1 MTREADGMRAVLH
14 ALPVPASI
22 SRVAGGQILVA
33 NPACLEFVGWQE
45 GDIIGRTGTDAGWWQ
60 GSEDPTTLAER
71 LRREGAIAD
80 IELAVWTKSGEQRV
94 VLASISSIEFDGE
107 LCIVCC
113 MYDITERRRVG
124 AQLRESEQRFRQ
136 VTESL
141 TQGFMLREVDPPVL
155 LYASPAVERIFGVD
169 PDTLIRDPLA
179 LRRLIHPEDLERVQ
193 ATRDAITGVT
203 DIEFRIIRADGTIR
217 WISTRV
223 EHVPVEHGRVARLA
237 FVVEDITEQTALR
250 ESLRES
256 EERFRLLAENSTDV
270 ITRSSPDAVL
280 HYVSPA
286 SRSLYGYDP
295 TELIGRSGWEFIHP
309 DDRAA
314 LRDDLASRGDRPD
327 AVTNEYRVKRRDGSY
342 AWMEA
347 KSYSV
352 RDPVSHEV
360 TEIHTSARDI
370 GKRKEAEAVALRAL
384 EEAERANDAKSQF
397 LSRMS
402 HELRTPLH
410 AILGFGGL
418 LEHDDLRAEH
428 REHVQQ
434 ITKAGRHLLDL
445 INEVLDISM
454 IERGELG
461 LSLEPV
467 HVGQVVDETLNMLVP
482 LALARS
488 VTVLPPV
495 SGELDIYVLADR
507 QRLKQ
512 VLLNLL
518 WNAVKY
524 NRTGG
529 EVLVR
534 AAVADS
540 GTARIEVIDTGAGI
554 AAGDLASVFTA
565 FERLGAEST
574 DEEGTG
580 LGLTLTKHLVEA
592 MGGDIG
598 VESPSRR
605 GTTFWFQLP
614 VLVAPE
620 ERPAKPKRELPA
632 ARVSGAARTVL
643 YIEDNPSN
651 IKLVERLVAKR
662 PEVSLLVASEGVLGV
677 ELALEHQPA
686 LVLLDLHL
694 PDISGEEALRRLRS
708 NPRTANITVV
718 MVSAD
723 ATPGQIERQ
732 RLAGADGYLTKPF
745 EVEQFLTVIDGQPAS
760 ATNS

>member
-1 MTREADGMRAVLH
+1 MTHQADGMRAVLH

-45 GDIIGRTGTDAGWWQ
+45 GDVFGRTATDAGWGQ
-60 GSEDPTTLAER
+60 GSEDRTPLAER
-71 LRREGAIAD
+71 LRREGAIGD

-107 LCIVCC
+107 PCIVCC
-113 MYDITERRRVG
+113 MYDITERRRIG

-141 TQGFMLREVDPPVL
+141 AQGFMLREVDPPVL
-155 LYASPAVERIFGVD
+155 LYASPAVERIFGMD
-169 PDTLIRDPLA
+169 PDTLIREPLA
-179 LRRLIHPEDLERVQ
+179 LRRLIHPDDLERVE
-193 ATRDAITGVT
+193 ATRDTITGVT
-203 DIEFRIIRADGTIR
+203 DMEFRIIRADGAIR

-223 EHVPVEHGRVARLA
+223 EPVQVEHGRAARLA
-237 FVVEDITEQTALR
+237 FIVEDITEDRDLR

-280 HYVSPA
+280 RYVSPA
-286 SRSLYGYDP
+286 SRALYGYDP
-295 TELIGRSGWEFIHP
+295 EELIGHSGWEFIHP
-309 DDRAA
+309 DDLAA
-314 LRDDLASRGDRPD
+314 LRHDLASRGGRPD
-327 AVTNEYRVKRRDGSY
+327 AVTNEYRIKRRDGSY
-342 AWMEA
+342 AWVEA
-347 KSYSV
+347 KSYTV
-352 RDPVSHEV
+352 RDPASHEV
-360 TEIHTSARDI
+360 TEIHTSARDV

-384 EEAERANDAKSQF
+384 EEAEHANEAKSEF

-418 LEHDDLRAEH
+418 LEHEELPAEQS
-428 REHVQQ
+428 EHVLQ

-467 HVGQVVDETLNMLVP
+467 HLGQVVNEMLNMVVP
-482 LALARS
+482 LGLARS
-488 VTVLPPV
+488 VAVLAPV
-495 SGELDIYVLADR
+495 LKELDIYVLADR

-524 NRTGG
+524 NCTGG
-529 EVLVR
+529 EVLVH
-534 AAVADS
+534 AVVTGS
-540 GTARIEVIDTGAGI
+540 GRGRIEVTDTGAGI
-554 AAGDLASVFTA
+554 AAGDLEGVFTA
-565 FERLGAEST
+565 FERLGAERT
-574 DEEGTG
+574 GEEGTG

-598 VESPSRR
+598 VESPSGR
-605 GTTFWFQLP
+605 GATFWFELP
-614 VLVAPE
+614 IIAAPDA
-620 ERPAKPKRELPA
+620 RPAKPERELPT
-632 ARVSGAARTVL
+632 ARAHGEARTVL

-651 IKLVERLVAKR
+651 IKLVERLLAMR
-662 PEVSLLVASEGVLGV
+662 PELALLVATQGALGV

-686 LVLLDLHL
+686 LILLDLHL
-694 PDISGEEALRRLRS
+694 PDISGEEVLRRLRD

-732 RLAGADGYLTKPF
+732 RLAGADDYLTKPF
-745 EVEQFLTVIDGQPAS
+745 EVEQFLAVIDGQPVS
-760 ATNS
+760 AMNS

>member
-1 MTREADGMRAVLH
+1 MRAVLQ

-22 SRVAGGQILVA
+22 SRMAGGQILFA
-33 NPACLEFVGWQE
+33 NPACEFVGWQE
-45 GDIIGRTGTDAGWWQ
+45 GDVIGRTATEAGWWQ

-71 LRREGAIAD
+71 LRREGAIGD

-107 LCIVCC
+107 LCILCC
-113 MYDITERRRVG
+113 MYDISERRRVG
-124 AQLRESEQRFRQ
+124 AQVRESEQRFRQ

-141 TQGFMLREVDPPVL
+141 AQGFMLREVEPPAL

-169 PDTLIRDPLA
+169 QETLINDPLA
-179 LRRLIHPEDLERVQ
+179 LQRFLHPDDRERVD
-193 ATRDAITGVT
+193 AIRDAVTDVT

-217 WISTRV
+217 WIRSRV
-223 EHVPVEHGRVARLA
+223 KPVRLEHGRAARLA
-237 FVVEDITEQTALR
+237 FFVEDITEERDLR

-295 TELIGRSGWEFIHP
+295 NELIGRSGWQFIHP
-309 DDRAA
+309 DDVAT
-314 LRDDLASRGDRPD
+314 LRNDLASRGGRPD

-347 KSYSV
+347 KSYTV

-384 EEAERANDAKSQF
+384 EEAEQANDAKNQF

-418 LEHDDLRAEH
+418 LEHDDLRAEQ
-428 REHVQQ
+428 REHVLQ

-467 HVGQVVDETLNMLVP
+467 HVGQLVDETLNMLVP

-495 SGELDIYVLADR
+495 SEELDIYVLADR

-512 VLLNLL
+512 ILLNLL

-529 EVLVR
+529 EVLVQ
-534 AAVADS
+534 AALAD
-540 GTARIEVIDTGAGI
+540 GRARIEVIDTGAGI
-554 AAGDLASVFTA
+554 ASGDLASVFTA
-565 FERLGAEST
+565 FERLGAETT

-580 LGLTLTKHLVEA
+580 LGLALTKHLVEA

-598 VESPSRR
+598 VESQSRR
-605 GTTFWFQLP
+605 GTTFWVQLP
-614 VLVAPE
+614 VLEAPE
-620 ERPAKPKRELPA
+620 ERPAKPKRQLPT
-632 ARVSGAARTVL
+632 ARVCGAARTVL

-651 IKLVERLVAKR
+651 IKLVERLLAKR
-662 PEVSLLVASEGVLGV
+662 PEVALLAASDGVLGV
-677 ELALEHQPA
+677 ELAVEHQPA

-694 PDISGEEALRRLRS
+694 PDISGEEVLRRLRN
-708 NPRTANITVV
+708 NPRTANIRVV

-732 RLAGADGYLTKPF
+732 RLAGADDYLTKPF
-745 EVEQFLTVIDGQPAS
+745 EVEQFLAVIDGQPAS
-760 ATNS
+760 AING